1 MSKVKVFN
9 NSIFG
14 ELPVIV
20 VDEEELFGAIEA
32 ALALTFVDPHKAVKN
47 HVDGDDWTVHPVTDA
62 LGRTQQ
68 KKFINESG
76 LYSLIF
82 GAAKQGN
89 NLEIKEKAKQFKRWV
104 TKEVLPAIRREG
116 TYSVPTLTPNE
127 AIALSLKQTAELMMK
142 FPLYEN
148 KLEQVER
155 KVDEQITLH
164 SGEQTRVKK
173 AVLTRVCQFEQDKEA
188 RKPLFRLLY
197 KELYER
203 YEVPS
208 YKDILRKDLQEVLQF
223 VSVWRPKQSD
233 LDRVAN

>member
-1 MSKVKVFN
+1 MNQLKVFPH
-9 NSIFG
+9 SQFG
-14 ELPVIV
+14 ELPAIAVNGT
-20 VDEEELFGAIEA
+20 EWFGATEA
-32 ALALTFVDPHKAVKN
+32 AKALSFSDPYTAIRN
-47 HVDGDDWTVHPVTDA
+47 HVDDEDLLVQPVLTE
-62 LGRTQQ
+62 GGTQN
-68 KKFINESG
+68 KKLVNESG

-89 NLEIKEKAKQFKRWV
+89 NSEIREKAKQFKRWI
-104 TKEVLPAIRREG
+104 THEVIPAIRKTG
-116 TYSVPTLTPNE
+116 SYSVPTLTPNE
-127 AIALSLKQTAELMMK
+127 AIALSLKQTAEMMTK
-142 FPLYEN
+142 VPELES
-148 KLEQVER
+148 KIEQVER
-155 KVDEQITLH
+155 KVDKQITLH

-173 AVLTRVCQFEQDKEA
+173 AVLTRVCEFEDDKTA

-223 VSVWRPKQSD
+223 VSVWRPKRSD